1 MVLSFSKD
9 QNQLSKQ
16 INYEDEKNN
25 TPETINFSD
34 IDGCQKK

>member
-1 MVLSFSKD
+1 MMLLFSKD

-16 INYEDEKNN
+16 IKYEDSPN
-25 TPETINFSD
+25 TTETINFSD

>member
-1 MVLSFSKD
+1 MVLLFSKD

-16 INYEDEKNN
+16 INYEDGTN
-25 TPETINFSD
+25 TTETINFSN

>member
-1 MVLSFSKD
+1 MILSFS
-9 QNQLSKQ
+9 QNPDQLSKQ

-25 TPETINFSD
+25 TTETINFSD